1 MPYEVKINT
10 FQKQGNRLGENQS
23 TKSVTRIWEKVAK
36 KSGKEGID
44 MRANFRNRTSNQIS
58 NVTEKIKKLIE
69 F

>member
-23 TKSVTRIWEKVAK
+23 TKTVTRIWKKIWQKKEKRK
-36 KSGKEGID
+36 WKGG
-44 MRANFRNRTSNQIS
+44 NRYEN
-58 NVTEKIKKLIE
+58 K

>member
-23 TKSVTRIWEKVAK
+23 TKTVTRIWKKVWQKKKRKKKEKRK
-36 KSGKEGID
+36 WKGG
-44 MRANFRNRTSNQIS
+44 NRYES
-58 NVTEKIKKLIE
+58 K